1 MASYSDITTLVTSGG
16 TITFNAAS
24 GNTYHIDPQSST
36 GLDAVKLRKPVD
48 HKGQT
53 DGYIRHRG
61 FEEGDR
67 ILLAGVIVADTVSN
81 RNAMMTA
88 LKTALTS
95 IKGTTDGTLNFGDGS
110 SLSVQWDVGVEFP
123 RWSAHVVRFVFGLV
137 TET

>member
-16 TITFNAAS
+16 TITFNAAT
-24 GNTYHIDPQSST
+24 GNTYLIDPLASD
-36 GLDAVKLRKPVD
+36 GLDDVKLRKPVD

-67 ILLAGVIVADTVSN
+67 ILLAGVIVADTVTN
-81 RNAMMTA
+81 RDAMMTN
-88 LKTALTS
+88 LKTALAS
-95 IKGTTDGTLNFGDGS
+95 IKSTDGTLNFGSGAS
-110 SLSVQWDVGVEFP
+110 RLVQWDVGIQFP
-123 RWSAHVVRFVFGLV
+123 RWSASTVRFVFGLV

>member
-1 MASYSDITTLVTSGG
+1 MASYSDITTLVTPGG
-16 TITFNAAS
+16 TITFNAAT
-24 GNTYHIDPQSST
+24 GNTYHVDPLSSS
-36 GLDAVKLRKPVD
+36 GLDAVKLRKPID

-67 ILLAGVIVADTVSN
+67 IVLAGVIVADTVAN
-81 RNAMMTA
+81 RDAMMTS
-88 LKTALTS
+88 LKTALAS
-95 IKGTTDGTLNFGDGS
+95 IKATDGTLNFGASGA
-110 SLSVQWDVGVEFP
+110 LSVQWDVGIDFP